1 MMSGQSSSR
10 GADYVFQ
17 GVREFYKYKQ
27 LWKYAIPSFVFT
39 LIVNIAAVCFLLMKG
54 VPFAQ
59 YYLAKVLGFLPASA
73 VDPVRMVF
81 TVLIWLTFLI
91 SLSALSYTLFEFTGC
106 FFFARM
112 VACYERE
119 ILHSNNAPLTLKI
132 EFRDI
137 VESGMYTVGTVI
149 LAVLLC
155 VLGFFLP
162 IIAEFVK
169 AFAIGFRYA
178 VSYASEAGFNRNI
191 RLQNLPKLI
200 PSNVTASFGVT
211 VYFLLLLPFISLFLI
226 PGFFI
231 GGTIMADR
239 EIP

>member
-1 MMSGQSSSR
+1 MSGHFSTR

-17 GVREFYKYKQ
+17 GVREFYKHKQ
-27 LWKYAIPSFVFT
+27 LWKYAIPPFVIT
-39 LIVNIAAVCFLLMKG
+39 LIANIAAVCFLIMKG
-54 VPFAQ
+54 LPVAEH
-59 YYLAKVLGFLPASA
+59 YLAYVTSVIPPSVAE
-73 VDPVRMVF
+73 PVHAVF
-81 TVLIWLTFLI
+81 TILIWLTFLM

-106 FFFARM
+106 FLFAAM
-112 VACYERE
+112 VACYEQE
-119 ILHSNNAPLTLKI
+119 ILHSCNVPISTKNKI
-132 EFRDI
+132 RDM
-137 VESGMYTVGTVI
+137 VESVFYTIGTVI
-149 LAVLLC
+149 LTALLS

-162 IIAEFVK
+162 LVTEFIK
-169 AFAIGFRYA
+169 AFAIGYRYA

-191 RLQNLPKLI
+191 RLPNMPKLI
-200 PSNVTASFGVT
+200 PSSVTASFGVT

>member
-1 MMSGQSSSR
+1 MTGQSSSR

-17 GVREFYKYKQ
+17 GVREFYKHKQ
-27 LWKYAIPSFVFT
+27 LWKYAIPSFVIT
-39 LIVNIAAVCFLLMKG
+39 LIADITAVCLLLMKG
-54 VPFAQ
+54 VPFAEQ
-59 YYLAKVLGFLPASA
+59 YLAKVTGWLPASVA
-73 VDPVRMVF
+73 EPVHLIF
-81 TVLIWLTFLI
+81 TVLIWLTFLML
-91 SLSALSYTLFEFTGC
+91 LSALSYTMFEFTGC
-106 FFFARM
+106 FFFAWM
-112 VACYERE
+112 VARYERE
-119 ILHSNNAPLTLKI
+119 ILHGNNAPLTWKT
-132 EFRDI
+132 ECRDM
-137 VESGMYTVGTVI
+137 VESGLYTVGTVI
-149 LAVLLC
+149 LAALLS

-162 IIAEFVK
+162 LITEFIK

>member
-1 MMSGQSSSR
+1 MTERSHSR

-17 GVREFYKYKQ
+17 GVREFYKHKQ
-27 LWKYAIPSFVFT
+27 LWKYAIPSFVVT
-39 LIVNIAAVCFLLMKG
+39 MIADIAAVCFLLMKG
-54 VPFAQ
+54 LPFAEQ
-59 YYLAKVLGFLPASA
+59 YLAKVTSHFPLS
-73 VDPVRMVF
+73 VSEPVHLIF
-81 TVLIWLTFLI
+81 TILTWLTFLMV
-91 SLSALSYTLFEFTGC
+91 LSALSYTLFEFTGC
-106 FFFARM
+106 CFFARM
-112 VACYERE
+112 VARYERE
-119 ILHSNNAPLTLKI
+119 ILHSNNAPLTLKTEI
-132 EFRDI
+132 RDI
-137 VESGMYTVGTVI
+137 MESVLYTVGTVI
-149 LAVLLC
+149 LAALLC

-162 IIAEFVK
+162 LITEFIK
-169 AFAIGFRYA
+169 AFAIGYRYA

-200 PSNVTASFGVT
+200 PSKVTASFGVT